1 MADPTTDRRGAADR
15 ERPAALVTSPVPT
28 APWHGATGIGSLPGT
43 DPREAVR
50 VALGELPDLPFL
62 PELPGR
68 GPHGDLAGR
77 TTALLV
83 DLAVDLQ
90 PTGWRLVPRA
100 SRDGRRARDLLSRDL
115 DALEEATQGGPPST
129 LKVQAAGPWTLAALL
144 ELQRGERALADSG
157 AVGDLAA
164 SLAEGLRRHLAD
176 LSVRLPGTLLVLQ
189 LDEPL
194 LPAVVGGGIPTA
206 SGFGRLRSPSRQRV
220 REVLATVLSV
230 CDDTV
235 VHCCAQDPP
244 LELISQA
251 GAGALS
257 VDATLL
263 GPRHDEALGLAV
275 EAGLGLLLGVVP
287 SVDRR
292 VSTSAMSDPS
302 AMLEPVRLLW
312 RRLGFD
318 PDRLPGTVVVT
329 PRCGLAGASPAH
341 ARAALAACTEMARRL
356 GEQPE

>member
-1 MADPTTDRRGAADR
+1 VAAPRIDAGSGAAASPPG
-15 ERPAALVTSPVPT
+15 RPS
-28 APWHGATGIGSLPGT
+28 PWHGATGIGSMPGT
-43 DPREAVR
+43 DPDEAVR
-50 VALGELPDLPFL
+50 VVLGELPDLPFL

-68 GPHGDLAGR
+68 GPHADLAGR
-77 TTALLV
+77 TASLLV

-100 SRDGRRARDLLSRDL
+100 SRDGRRARDLMSRDL
-115 DALEEATQGGPPST
+115 DALEGATQGGPPAT

-157 AVGDLAA
+157 AVDDLSG

-176 LSVRLPGTLLVLQ
+176 LAVRLPGTRLVLQ

-220 REVLATVLSV
+220 REVLAAVLSV

-263 GPRHDEALGLAV
+263 GPRHDEAIGLAV

-287 SVDRR
+287 SVDDKRR
-292 VSTSAMSDPS
+292 VDQRGSDRRPSDPS
-302 AMLEPVRLLW
+302 AVLDPVRVLW

-318 PDRLPGTVVVT
+318 PDRLPGAVVVT
-329 PRCGLAGASPAH
+329 PQCGLAGASPAH
-341 ARAALAACTEMARRL
+341 ARAALGACTEMARRL

>member
-1 MADPTTDRRGAADR
+1 M
-15 ERPAALVTSPVPT
+15 
-28 APWHGATGIGSLPGT
+28 PGT
-43 DPREAVR
+43 DPDEAVR
-50 VALGELPDLPFL
+50 VVLGELPDLPFL
-62 PELPGR
+62 PELPAR
-68 GPHGDLAGR
+68 GPHADLAGR
-77 TTALLV
+77 TASLLV

-100 SRDGRRARDLLSRDL
+100 SRDGRRARDLMSRDL
-115 DALEEATQGGPPST
+115 DALEAATQGGTPAT

-144 ELQRGERALADSG
+144 ELQRGERALADHG
-157 AVGDLAA
+157 AVDDLTG

-176 LSVRLPGTLLVLQ
+176 LAVRLPGTRLVLQ

-194 LPAVVGGGIPTA
+194 LPAVLGGGIPTA
-206 SGFGRLRSPSRQRV
+206 SGFGRLRSPTRSRL
-220 REVLATVLSV
+220 REVLALVLAAG
-230 CDDTV
+230 DDTV
-235 VHCCAQDPP
+235 VHCCAADPP
-244 LELISQA
+244 LELISEA

-263 GPRHDEALGLAV
+263 GPRHDESIGLAV

-287 SVDRR
+287 SLAGAGSGRPGADREGAHREGSDRR
-292 VSTSAMSDPS
+292 LSDPS
-302 AMLEPVRLLW
+302 LMIDPVRVLW

-329 PRCGLAGASPAH
+329 PQCGLAGASPAH